1 MKEENLIY
9 DNNKKS
15 KKSVLLILA
24 IVIVVIGLGL
34 AGTGVFLLSKPKAV
48 FQESYNYLTKGFKSL
63 GLSDS
68 KTLDILDKDKIK
80 VENKINVNLDQSLGL
95 GITNLDLNMHVMNDR
110 TTNTSKV
117 YLDSKLENQK
127 LLEFVSYLK
136 EDKLY
141 LTVTDIFDKYYYTDI
156 DTSSLAEELT
166 IEDMELLVGIVKN
179 SLKKVITDEKF
190 EKEKTTTSVD
200 GIEESVT
207 KLTLRVDDKLLSDIV
222 VEVVYGIKADEK
234 ALEILANLS
243 SVTKEELIKTLDEVV
258 TEVKETTGETL
269 LTYNIYYKNINDI
282 KKLEILSG
290 TTIVTYSA
298 NNDNYR
304 LKVIDDDAEVEELSL
319 LVVEQDNNY
328 NITLNTLSFSITGKL
343 LKNEKKYNLT
353 LNMADNRN
361 NNLGT
366 LVIDYLY
373 ISNVHDKLVVT
384 YQKDGV
390 NYVKVTVDSK
400 ITFGEGISVPDMSNA
415 KSVDAMTEEE
425 INTIMTNLQN
435 HQVIGPIIS
444 MFMQS
449 NDDTLIGDSSNDVY
463 SDDTTFDIYQ

>member
-24 IVIVVIGLGL
+24 IVIVVIGIGL

-48 FQESYNYLTKGFKSL
+48 FQESYNYLTKGIKSL
-63 GLSDS
+63 GLSDNS
-68 KTLDILDKDKIK
+68 TLDILDKDKIK

-156 DTSSLAEELT
+156 DTNSLAEELT

-207 KLTLRVDDKLLSDIV
+207 KLILRVDDKLLSDII

-234 ALEILANLS
+234 ALEILTNLS
-243 SVTKEELIKTLDEVV
+243 SVTKEELIKSLDEIV

-328 NITLNTLSFSITGKL
+328 NITLNTLSSSITGKL
-343 LKNEKKYNLT
+343 LKNEKNYNLT
-353 LNMADNRN
+353 LNIADNRN

-373 ISNVHDKLVVT
+373 TSNVHDKLVVT
-384 YQKDGV
+384 YQKDGI

-400 ITFGEGISVPDMSNA
+400 ITFDEGISVPDMSNA
-415 KSVDAMTEEE
+415 KSIDAMTEEE
-425 INTIMTNLQN
+425 VNTIMTNLQN

>member
-24 IVIVVIGLGL
+24 IVIVVIGIGL

-48 FQESYNYLTKGFKSL
+48 FQESYNYLTKGIKSL
-63 GLSDS
+63 GLSDNS
-68 KTLDILDKDKIK
+68 TLDILDKDKIK

-156 DTSSLAEELT
+156 DTNSLAEELT

-207 KLTLRVDDKLLSDIV
+207 KLTLRVDDKLLSDII

-234 ALEILANLS
+234 ALEILTNLS
-243 SVTKEELIKTLDEVV
+243 SVTKEELIKSLDEVV

-328 NITLNTLSFSITGKL
+328 NITLNTLSSSITGKL
-343 LKNEKKYNLT
+343 LKNEKNYNLT
-353 LNMADNRN
+353 LNIADNRN

-366 LVIDYLY
+366 LVVDYIY
-373 ISNVHDKLVVT
+373 TSNVQDKLVVT
-384 YQKDGV
+384 YQKDGI

-400 ITFGEGISVPDMSNA
+400 ITFDEGISVPDMSNA
-415 KSVDAMTEEE
+415 KSIDAMTEEE
-425 INTIMTNLQN
+425 VNTIMTNLQN

>member
-24 IVIVVIGLGL
+24 IVIVVIGIGL

-63 GLSDS
+63 GLSDNS
-68 KTLDILDKDKIK
+68 TLDILDKDKIK

-110 TTNTSKV
+110 TTNISKV

-127 LLEFVSYLK
+127 LLELVSYLK

-207 KLTLRVDDKLLSDIV
+207 KLTLRVDDKLLSDII

-234 ALEILANLS
+234 ALEILTNLS
-243 SVTKEELIKTLDEVV
+243 SVTKEELIKSLDEIV
-258 TEVKETTGETL
+258 TEIKETTGETL

-328 NITLNTLSFSITGKL
+328 NITLNTLSSSITGKL
-343 LKNEKKYNLT
+343 LKNEKNYNLT
-353 LNMADNRN
+353 LNIADNRN

-366 LVIDYLY
+366 LVVDYIY
-373 ISNVHDKLVVT
+373 TSNVQDKLVVT
-384 YQKDGV
+384 YQKDGI

-400 ITFGEGISVPDMSNA
+400 ITFDEGISVPDMSNA
-415 KSVDAMTEEE
+415 KSIDAMTEEE
-425 INTIMTNLQN
+425 VNTIMTNLQN

>member
-24 IVIVVIGLGL
+24 IVIVVIGIGL

-48 FQESYNYLTKGFKSL
+48 FQESYNYLTKGIKSL
-63 GLSDS
+63 GLSDNS
-68 KTLDILDKDKIK
+68 TLDILDKDKIK

-243 SVTKEELIKTLDEVV
+243 SVTKEELIKSLDEVV

-328 NITLNTLSFSITGKL
+328 NITLNTLSSSITGKL
-343 LKNEKKYNLT
+343 LKNEKNYNLT

-366 LVIDYLY
+366 LVVDYIY
-373 ISNVHDKLVVT
+373 TSNVQDKLVVT
-384 YQKDGV
+384 YQKDGI

-400 ITFGEGISVPDMSNA
+400 ITFDEGISVPDMSNA
-415 KSVDAMTEEE
+415 KSIDAMTEEE
-425 INTIMTNLQN
+425 VNTIMTNLQN

>member
-24 IVIVVIGLGL
+24 IVIVVIGIGL

-48 FQESYNYLTKGFKSL
+48 FQESYNYLTKGIKSL
-63 GLSDS
+63 GLSDNS
-68 KTLDILDKDKIK
+68 TLDILDKDKIK

-127 LLEFVSYLK
+127 LLELVSYLK

-156 DTSSLAEELT
+156 DTNSLAEELT
-166 IEDMELLVGIVKN
+166 IEDMELLVDIVKK

-207 KLTLRVDDKLLSDIV
+207 KLTLRVDDKLLSDII

-234 ALEILANLS
+234 ALEILTNLS
-243 SVTKEELIKTLDEVV
+243 SVTKEELIKSLDEIV

-298 NNDNYR
+298 NNGNYR

-328 NITLNTLSFSITGKL
+328 NITLNTLSSSITGKL
-343 LKNEKKYNLT
+343 LKNEKNYNLT
-353 LNMADNRN
+353 LNIADNRN

-366 LVIDYLY
+366 LVVDYIY
-373 ISNVHDKLVVT
+373 TSNVQDKLVVT
-384 YQKDGV
+384 YQKDGI

-400 ITFGEGISVPDMSNA
+400 ITFDEGISVPDMSNA
-415 KSVDAMTEEE
+415 KSIDAMTEEE
-425 INTIMTNLQN
+425 VNTIMTNLQN

>member
-24 IVIVVIGLGL
+24 IVIVVIGIGL

-63 GLSDS
+63 GLSDNS
-68 KTLDILDKDKIK
+68 TLDILDKDKIK

-110 TTNTSKV
+110 TTNISKV

-127 LLEFVSYLK
+127 LLELVSYLK

-166 IEDMELLVGIVKN
+166 IEDMELLVDIVKN

-207 KLTLRVDDKLLSDIV
+207 KLTLRVDDKLLSDII

-234 ALEILANLS
+234 ALEILTNLS
-243 SVTKEELIKTLDEVV
+243 SVTKEELIKSLDEIV

-328 NITLNTLSFSITGKL
+328 NITLNTLSSSITGKL
-343 LKNEKKYNLT
+343 LKNEKNYNLT
-353 LNMADNRN
+353 LNIADNRN

-366 LVIDYLY
+366 LVVDYIY
-373 ISNVHDKLVVT
+373 TSNVQDKLVVT
-384 YQKDGV
+384 YQKDGI

-400 ITFGEGISVPDMSNA
+400 ITFDEGISVPDMSNA
-415 KSVDAMTEEE
+415 KSIDAMTEEE
-425 INTIMTNLQN
+425 VNTIMTNLQN

>member
-24 IVIVVIGLGL
+24 IVIVVIGIGL

-207 KLTLRVDDKLLSDIV
+207 KLTLRVDDKLLSDII

-234 ALEILANLS
+234 ALEILTNLS
-243 SVTKEELIKTLDEVV
+243 SVTKEELIKSLDEIV

-328 NITLNTLSFSITGKL
+328 NITLNTLSSSITGKL
-343 LKNEKKYNLT
+343 LKNEKNYNLT
-353 LNMADNRN
+353 LNIADNRN

-373 ISNVHDKLVVT
+373 TSNVHDKLVVT
-384 YQKDGV
+384 YQKDGI

-400 ITFGEGISVPDMSNA
+400 ITFDEGISVPDMSNA
-415 KSVDAMTEEE
+415 KSIDAMTEEE
-425 INTIMTNLQN
+425 VNTIMTNLQN

>member
-1 MKEENLIY
+1 MKEENVIY

-15 KKSVLLILA
+15 KNNVLLILA
-24 IVIVVIGLGL
+24 IVIVVIGIGL
-34 AGTGVFLLSKPKAV
+34 AGIGVFLLSKPRAV
-48 FQESYNYLTKGFKSL
+48 FQESYNYLTKGIKSL
-63 GLSDS
+63 GLTDS

-95 GITNLDLNMHVMNDR
+95 GVTTFDLDMQVMNNR

-156 DTSSLAEELT
+156 DTSSLTEELT
-166 IEDMELLVGIVKN
+166 IEDMELLVDIVKN

-200 GIEESVT
+200 GIEESVN

-234 ALEILANLS
+234 ALEILTNLS
-243 SVTKEELIKTLDEVV
+243 SVTKEELIKSLDDVV

-298 NNDNYR
+298 NNSNYR

-328 NITLNTLSFSITGKL
+328 NITLNTLSSSITGKL
-343 LKNEKKYNLT
+343 LKNEKNYNLT

-373 ISNVHDKLVVT
+373 TSNVQDKLVVT

-400 ITFGEGISVPDMSNA
+400 ITFGEEISVPDMSNA
-415 KSVDAMTEEE
+415 KSIDAMTEEE
-425 INTIMTNLQN
+425 ANIIMTNLQN

-449 NDDTLIGDSSNDVY
+449 NDDNLIGDSSNDVY

>member
-24 IVIVVIGLGL
+24 IVIVVIGIGL

-63 GLSDS
+63 GLSDNS
-68 KTLDILDKDKIK
+68 TLDILDKDKIK

-156 DTSSLAEELT
+156 DTNSLAEELT

-207 KLTLRVDDKLLSDIV
+207 KLTLRVDDKLLSDII

-234 ALEILANLS
+234 ALEILTNLS
-243 SVTKEELIKTLDEVV
+243 SVTKEELIKSLDEIV

-328 NITLNTLSFSITGKL
+328 NITLNTLSSSITGKL
-343 LKNEKKYNLT
+343 LKNEKNYNLT
-353 LNMADNRN
+353 LNIADNRN

-366 LVIDYLY
+366 LVVDYIY
-373 ISNVHDKLVVT
+373 TSNVQDKLVVT
-384 YQKDGV
+384 YQKDGI

-400 ITFGEGISVPDMSNA
+400 ITFDEGISVPDMSNA
-415 KSVDAMTEEE
+415 KSIDAMTEEE
-425 INTIMTNLQN
+425 VNTIMTNLQN

>member
-48 FQESYNYLTKGFKSL
+48 FQESYNYLTKGIKSL
-63 GLSDS
+63 GLSDNS
-68 KTLDILDKDKIK
+68 TLDILDKDKIK

-156 DTSSLAEELT
+156 DTNSLAEELT

-207 KLTLRVDDKLLSDIV
+207 KLTLRVDDKLLSDII

-243 SVTKEELIKTLDEVV
+243 SVTKEELIKSLDEVV

-328 NITLNTLSFSITGKL
+328 NITLNTLSSSITGKL
-343 LKNEKKYNLT
+343 LKNEKNYNLT
-353 LNMADNRN
+353 LNIADNRN

-366 LVIDYLY
+366 LVVDYIY
-373 ISNVHDKLVVT
+373 TSNVQDKLVVT
-384 YQKDGV
+384 YQKDGI

-400 ITFGEGISVPDMSNA
+400 ITFDEGISVPDMSNA
-415 KSVDAMTEEE
+415 KSIDAMTEEE
-425 INTIMTNLQN
+425 VNTIMTNLQN

>member
-24 IVIVVIGLGL
+24 IVIVVIGIGL

-63 GLSDS
+63 GLSDNS
-68 KTLDILDKDKIK
+68 TLDILDKDKIK

-166 IEDMELLVGIVKN
+166 IEDMELLVGIVKD

-222 VEVVYGIKADEK
+222 VEVVYGIKVDEK

-243 SVTKEELIKTLDEVV
+243 SVTKEELIKSLDEIV

-298 NNDNYR
+298 NNGNYR

-328 NITLNTLSFSITGKL
+328 NITLNTLSYSITGKL

-353 LNMADNRN
+353 LNMTDNRN

-366 LVIDYLY
+366 LVVDYLY
-373 ISNVHDKLVVT
+373 TSNVQDKLVVT

-415 KSVDAMTEEE
+415 KSIDAMTEEE
-425 INTIMTNLQN
+425 ANIIMTNLQN

-463 SDDTTFDIYQ
+463 FDDTTFDIYQ

>member
-24 IVIVVIGLGL
+24 IVIVVIGIGL

-63 GLSDS
+63 GLSDTS
-68 KTLDILDKDKIK
+68 TLDILDKDKIK

-156 DTSSLAEELT
+156 DTNSLTEELT

-243 SVTKEELIKTLDEVV
+243 SVTKEELIKSLDEVV

-298 NNDNYR
+298 NNSNYR

-328 NITLNTLSFSITGKL
+328 NITLNTLSSSITGKL
-343 LKNEKKYNLT
+343 LKNEKNYNLT
-353 LNMADNRN
+353 LNIADNRN

-366 LVIDYLY
+366 LVVDYIY
-373 ISNVHDKLVVT
+373 TSNVQDKLVVT
-384 YQKDGV
+384 YQKDGI

-400 ITFGEGISVPDMSNA
+400 ITFDEGISVPDMSNA
-415 KSVDAMTEEE
+415 KSIDAMTEEE
-425 INTIMTNLQN
+425 VNTIMTNLQN

>member
-24 IVIVVIGLGL
+24 IVIVVIGIGL

-63 GLSDS
+63 GLSDTS
-68 KTLDILDKDKIK
+68 TLDILDKDKIK

-200 GIEESVT
+200 GIEERVT

-243 SVTKEELIKTLDEVV
+243 SVTKEELIKSLDEVV

-290 TTIVTYSA
+290 TTIVTY
-298 NNDNYR
+298 
-304 LKVIDDDAEVEELSL
+304 
-319 LVVEQDNNY
+319 
-328 NITLNTLSFSITGKL
+328 
-343 LKNEKKYNLT
+343 
-353 LNMADNRN
+353 
-361 NNLGT
+361 
-366 LVIDYLY
+366 
-373 ISNVHDKLVVT
+373 
-384 YQKDGV
+384 
-390 NYVKVTVDSK
+390 
-400 ITFGEGISVPDMSNA
+400 
-415 KSVDAMTEEE
+415 
-425 INTIMTNLQN
+425 
-435 HQVIGPIIS
+435 
-444 MFMQS
+444 
-449 NDDTLIGDSSNDVY
+449 
-463 SDDTTFDIYQ
+463 

>member
-24 IVIVVIGLGL
+24 IVIVVIGIGL

-63 GLSDS
+63 GLSDTS
-68 KTLDILDKDKIK
+68 TLDILDKDKIK

-200 GIEESVT
+200 GIEERVT

-243 SVTKEELIKTLDEVV
+243 SVTKEELIKSLDEVV

-298 NNDNYR
+298 NNGNYR

-328 NITLNTLSFSITGKL
+328 NITLNTLSYSITGKL
-343 LKNEKKYNLT
+343 LKNEKNYNLT
-353 LNMADNRN
+353 LNIADNRN

-366 LVIDYLY
+366 LVVDYIY
-373 ISNVHDKLVVT
+373 TSNVQDKLVVT
-384 YQKDGV
+384 YQKDGI

-400 ITFGEGISVPDMSNA
+400 ITFDEGISVPDMSNA
-415 KSVDAMTEEE
+415 KSIDAMTEEE
-425 INTIMTNLQN
+425 VNIIMTNFQN